1 MSEVSTIGLD
11 LAKSV
16 FQPSGRWRK
25 IMCKLMIVLP
35 FAVLALAGI
44 GVGGCCTKSADVRYE
59 YPAPDEERVRP
70 NSPIPQMGTDGFVE
84 DD

>member
-1 MSEVSTIGLD
+1 MM
-11 LAKSV
+11 
-16 FQPSGRWRK
+16 RK
-25 IMCKLMIVLP
+25 LIIALP
-35 FAVLALAGI
+35 IAVLSLFGI
-44 GVGGCCTKSADVRYE
+44 GVGSCGNKSADVRYE